1 MIKTLRNLG
10 VEFLQADKELISLL
24 MVRDWMLSP
33 YDQDKAITSNHITS
47 FQHCIR
53 RLSQGNKTRKRSKS
67 THVRKE
73 KRESL
78 FEDDIIDYTQNP
90 NRMYQKDT
98 RRVVGIE

>member
-1 MIKTLRNLG
+1 
-10 VEFLQADKELISLL
+10 
-24 MVRDWMLSP
+24 MLSP

-47 FQHCIR
+47 LQHCIR

-98 RRVVGIE
+98 RTNINLAKLQHESIYINQLCFFVLTTNNWKL